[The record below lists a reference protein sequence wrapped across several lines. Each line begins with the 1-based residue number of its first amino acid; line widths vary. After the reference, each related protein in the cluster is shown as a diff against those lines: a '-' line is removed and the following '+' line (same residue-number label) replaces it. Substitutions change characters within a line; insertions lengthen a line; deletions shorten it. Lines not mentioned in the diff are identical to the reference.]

1 MRYVAI
7 LFQAWTCIR
16 RCLHLNVSN
25 MTCDVEGTRRNGHS
39 RATSRHLPLI
49 PDISMANCGQPFRTS
64 YSTKLAYRQRKCR
77 IPIAE
82 PTDANIALSPI
93 TPWTISELDKTPN
106 PAARRGPA
114 RPRCKNRPGR
124 ISAARPG
131 RGQNLLARLG
141 RKFLNGPRRAGP
153 AHSVSRHNAKLSTVM
168 YISIFPCNAELNP
181 FHSPPLRRHLKAG
194 RAQLEK
200 RDTTVN

>member
-1 MRYVAI
+1 MSTTKYRPERDVPSNRIGSFYVRMRYVAI

-16 RCLHLNVSN
+16 RCLHLTVSN
-25 MTCDVEGTRRNGHS
+25 MTCDVEGTRRKGHS
-39 RATSRHLPLI
+39 RATSRHLSLI

-114 RPRCKNRPGR
+114 HGVASWPGPAR
-124 ISAARPG
+124 EQISAQPEKIRPARHMG
-131 RGQNLLARLG
+131 R
-141 RKFLNGPRRAGP
+141 
-153 AHSVSRHNAKLSTVM
+153 
-168 YISIFPCNAELNP
+168 
-181 FHSPPLRRHLKAG
+181 
-194 RAQLEK
+194 
-200 RDTTVN
+200 